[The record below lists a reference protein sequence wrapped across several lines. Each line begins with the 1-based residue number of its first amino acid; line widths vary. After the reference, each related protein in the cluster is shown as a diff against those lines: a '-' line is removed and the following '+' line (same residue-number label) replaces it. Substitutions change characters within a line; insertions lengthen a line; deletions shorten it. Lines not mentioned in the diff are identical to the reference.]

1 MVPSVFTAKSGSL
14 EVKATG
20 LRPQPWRFT
29 VKKEDDF
36 ELNACFTAKNATKEC
51 QMLQNNV

>member
-36 ELNACFTAKNATKEC
+36 EL
-51 QMLQNNV
+51 